1 MGALSINSAPIDH
14 APNVAS
20 VICQKCRK
28 RSVNQSVYELSLRL
42 IELISRGLRQ
52 RPNEGVGEVL
62 KRLSEQT
69 LNEDRFCPLQPASLP
84 VLRHLPECTA
94 RAILVDAAIAAA
106 LAAIEE
112 HLAWRRSPGYSD
124 ELLGAGFLDN
134 YGWCEL
140 IGSQGFFKGDDFR
153 LGLLMLGPHRHYKDH
168 FHPAPELYWLLTGPS
183 EWKRGAGGFETREA
197 GTTIWHP
204 PLRIHATKT
213 IDQPLLAVWAWTCDT
228 TTPAKILEA
237 TYNDRSD

>member
-1 MGALSINSAPIDH
+1 VH
-14 APNVAS
+14 
-20 VICQKCRK
+20 
-28 RSVNQSVYELSLRL
+28 QSVYELSLRL
-42 IELISRGLRQ
+42 INAIARGLEQ
-52 RPNEGVGEVL
+52 RRNEGVDEVL
-62 KRLSEQT
+62 NRLSQQALDEQQ
-69 LNEDRFCPLQPASLP
+69 FHILQPTRLP
-84 VLRHLPECTA
+84 VLRQLAECTA
-94 RAILVDAAIAAA
+94 RAMLVDASVAAS
-106 LAAIEE
+106 LAAVEE

-124 ELLGAGFLDN
+124 ELLGEGFLDN

-140 IGSQGFFKGDDFR
+140 IGSEGFFKGDDFR

-168 FHPAPELYWLLTGPS
+168 YHPAPELYWPLTGPT

-228 TTPAKILEA
+228 ATPAKLLE
-237 TYNDRSD
+237 TSFDRSD